1 MTERFTRLT
10 AKAAPLPE
18 ADVDTDII
26 FPARFLLHTQKTGL
40 GRFAF
45 FERRYD
51 ADGAPRPDF
60 VLNRPAFADA
70 QILVAGDNF
79 GSGSSREQAVWALRD
94 LGFRCVVAPGFGEIF
109 HANAFKNAM
118 LPVVLPATQVAALM
132 NDAREG
138 SAITVDL
145 AEQAVIRP
153 GGERFAFET
162 APYRREA
169 LLNGWDEVDLILNAH
184 GDDITAFE
192 ARQKAERPWLY
203 EKD

>member
-1 MTERFTRLT
+1 MERFTRLA
-10 AKAAPLPE
+10 AKAAPFPE

-60 VLNRPAFADA
+60 VLNRPTFADA
-70 QILVAGDNF
+70 QILVAGGNF
-79 GSGSSREQAVWALRD
+79 GCGSSREQAVWALRD

-109 HANAFKNAM
+109 HANAFKNGM
-118 LPVVLPATQVAALM
+118 LPVVLPPAQVAALM
-132 NDAREG
+132 DDAREG
-138 SAITVDL
+138 AAIAVDL
-145 AEQAVIRP
+145 AEQAVVRAD
-153 GGERFAFET
+153 GGRFPFEV

-184 GDDITAFE
+184 ADDITAFE
-192 ARQKAERPWLY
+192 ARQKAERPWLHAQ
-203 EKD
+203 D